1 MLTPDE
7 TRTFE
12 NDGLVVPARRLPD
25 DLMDDLRALTDRVIA
40 ETPELR
46 PEFLFSP
53 HARWEGPG

>member
-7 TRTFE
+7 IQRFE
-12 NDGLVVPARRLPD
+12 NDGLVVPVGRLPD
-25 DLMDDLRALTDRVIA
+25 DLMDELRALTDRVIA

-53 HARWEGPG
+53 HARWD